1 MAITFTVASE
11 RFPDNVALSTT
22 ASAIQ
27 TWLNSTLTVTT
38 LYTLYVEHVSGF
50 YVAICVYA

>member
-1 MAITFTVASE
+1 MAITFTVAVNK
-11 RFPDNVALSTT
+11 FPDNVSASTT

-27 TWLNSTLTVTT
+27 TWLNSTLSITT
-38 LYTLYVEHVSGF
+38 LYCLYIEHIQGF